1 MIAKVLVEINNIN
14 VDKTFDY
21 IVPFKYIEKIKIGMR
36 VKVPFASRELEGFV
50 LDLVNSTDDN
60 YELKEIISIVD
71 EEPILNNE
79 LLHLGQFMSKKYFS
93 TLISCY
99 QTMLPKALK
108 AQNKTTINK
117 KMIKYVELCSNSFPK
132 LKPNQEKIVEYLRIN
147 GKVKKE
153 EVNKI
158 SVSGVNTL
166 IKNGI
171 IIESLI
177 EEYRL
182 VTKDINKEK
191 ETFKLTVEQQEAK
204 NKILS
209 QTQSSVFL
217 LHGVTGSG
225 KTVVYME
232 IVEEMLN
239 RGKDSIFL
247 VPEISLTPQMVY
259 HFKSRFGDE
268 VAVLHS
274 RLSEGEKYD
283 EYRKIVEGKVHIV
296 VGARSA
302 VFAPFKNLGA
312 IIIDEEHT
320 TSYKQDNN
328 PKYSAIEIAIERA
341 KNNNAIVILGSATPS
356 LETYARSIKGLYT
369 LVELKHRVN
378 TNNLPLV
385 EIVDMSKEKHRGS
398 IFSSR
403 LITEVNKRLEKHEQ
417 IILLLNRR
425 GYSSFITCSNCG
437 YTAKCPHCDIT
448 LTYHKTSNTLRCHYC
463 GYADK
468 MNDICPSCG
477 EKAIKTLGTG
487 TEKVEEEIKKVFNAR
502 VVRMDLDTTSKKGS
516 HEKIITAFK
525 NHEYDILLGTQMIA
539 KGLDFSNVTL
549 VGVINADTSLMIPN
563 YRSNEYTF
571 QLLMQTAGRSG
582 RGEKNGSVI
591 IQTFNPEHYAIT
603 LASKHDYIDFF
614 KQEMEVRRKLS
625 YPPYYYL
632 IYIKVIGKDYNKI
645 SIESNKIASILT
657 RELKNSKILGPTTC
671 SVFKLNG
678 LFRFGIIIKYKKEEK
693 MEEVLQSLVNH
704 YKGSQTVKVD
714 IDVNP
719 NNFERYVNF

>member
-21 IVPFKYIEKIKIGMR
+21 IVPFEYIEKIKIGMR

-71 EEPILNNE
+71 TEPILNNE

-403 LITEVNKRLEKHEQ
+403 LITEVNKRLEEHEQ

-632 IYIKVIGKDYNKI
+632 IYIKVIGKDYTKI
-645 SIESNKIASILT
+645 SVESNKIASILT

-704 YKGSQTVKVD
+704 YKGNQTVKVD

-719 NNFERYVNF
+719 NNF

>member
-21 IVPFKYIEKIKIGMR
+21 IVPFEYIENIKIGMR

-50 LDLVNSTDDN
+50 LDLVNSTDNN

-71 EEPILNNE
+71 EKPILNNE

-403 LITEVNKRLEKHEQ
+403 LITEVNKRLEEHEQ

-704 YKGSQTVKVD
+704 YKGNQTVKVD

-719 NNFERYVNF
+719 NNF

>member
-274 RLSEGEKYD
+274 RLNEGEKYD

-403 LITEVNKRLEKHEQ
+403 LITEVNKRLEEHEQ

-704 YKGSQTVKVD
+704 YKGNQTVKVD

-719 NNFERYVNF
+719 NNF

>member
-21 IVPFKYIEKIKIGMR
+21 IVPFEYIEKIKIGMR

-50 LDLVNSTDDN
+50 LDLVNSVDDN

-71 EEPILNNE
+71 AEPILNNE

-108 AQNKTTINK
+108 AQNKTNINK

-132 LKPNQEKIVEYLRIN
+132 LKPNQEKIVEYLRVN

-171 IIESLI
+171 IMESLI

-191 ETFKLTVEQQEAK
+191 EVFKLTVEQQEAK

-328 PKYSAIEIAIERA
+328 PKYGAIEIAIERA

-403 LITEVNKRLEKHEQ
+403 LITEVNKRLEEHEQ

-645 SIESNKIASILT
+645 SLESNKIASILT

-704 YKGSQTVKVD
+704 YKGNQTVKVD

-719 NNFERYVNF
+719 NNF

>member
-21 IVPFKYIEKIKIGMR
+21 IVPFEYIENIKIGMR

-50 LDLVNSTDDN
+50 LDLVNNADNN

-71 EEPILNNE
+71 TEPILNNE

-204 NKILS
+204 NKILF

-403 LITEVNKRLEKHEQ
+403 LITEVNKRLEEHEQ

-704 YKGSQTVKVD
+704 YKGNQTVKVD

-719 NNFERYVNF
+719 NNF

>member
-21 IVPFKYIEKIKIGMR
+21 IVPFEYIEKIKIGMR

-50 LDLVNSTDDN
+50 LGLVNNADDN

-71 EEPILNNE
+71 TEPILNNE

-191 ETFKLTVEQQEAK
+191 ETFKLTVEQKEAK

-403 LITEVNKRLEKHEQ
+403 LITEVNKRLEEHEQ

-645 SIESNKIASILT
+645 SVESNKIASILT

-704 YKGSQTVKVD
+704 YKGNQTVKVD

-719 NNFERYVNF
+719 NNF

>member
-21 IVPFKYIEKIKIGMR
+21 IVPFEYIENIKIGMR

-71 EEPILNNE
+71 TEPILNNE
-79 LLHLGQFMSKKYFS
+79 LLHLGKFMSKKYFS

-403 LITEVNKRLEKHEQ
+403 LITEVNKRLEEHEQ

-591 IQTFNPEHYAIT
+591 IQTFNPEHYVIT

-704 YKGSQTVKVD
+704 YKGNQTVKVD

-719 NNFERYVNF
+719 NNF

>member
-21 IVPFKYIEKIKIGMR
+21 IVPFEYIEKIKIGMR

-50 LDLVNSTDDN
+50 LDLVNNADDN

-71 EEPILNNE
+71 TEPILNNE
-79 LLHLGQFMSKKYFS
+79 LLHLGKFMSKKYFS

-385 EIVDMSKEKHRGS
+385 EIIDMSKEKHRGS

-403 LITEVNKRLEKHEQ
+403 LITEVNKRLEEHEQ

-502 VVRMDLDTTSKKGS
+502 VIRMDLDTTSKKGS

-539 KGLDFSNVTL
+539 KGLDFDNVTL

-582 RGEKNGSVI
+582 RGEKKGSVI

-657 RELKNSKILGPTTC
+657 RELKNSKILGSTTC

-704 YKGSQTVKVD
+704 YKGNQTVKVD
-714 IDVNP
+714 IDINP
-719 NNFERYVNF
+719 NNF

>member
-21 IVPFKYIEKIKIGMR
+21 IVPFEYIEKIKIGMR

-50 LDLVNSTDDN
+50 LDLANSVDDN

-71 EEPILNNE
+71 AEPILNNE
-79 LLHLGQFMSKKYFS
+79 LLHLGKFMSKKYFS

-108 AQNKTTINK
+108 AQNRTNINK
-117 KMIKYVELCSNSFPK
+117 KMIKYVELCSNSFSK
-132 LKPNQEKIVEYLRIN
+132 LKPNQEKIVEYLRVN

-191 ETFKLTVEQQEAK
+191 EAFKLTVEQQEAK

-232 IVEEMLN
+232 IVEEMLK
-239 RGKDSIFL
+239 RGNDSIFL

-502 VVRMDLDTTSKKGS
+502 VIRMDLDTTSRKGS

-582 RGEKNGSVI
+582 RGEKKGSVI

-645 SIESNKIASILT
+645 SVESNKIASILT

-693 MEEVLQSLVNH
+693 MEGVLQSLVNH
-704 YKGSQTVKVD
+704 YKGNQTVKVD

-719 NNFERYVNF
+719 NNF

>member
-21 IVPFKYIEKIKIGMR
+21 IVPFEYIENIKIGMR

-50 LDLVNSTDDN
+50 LDLVNSTDNN

-71 EEPILNNE
+71 EKPILNNE

-385 EIVDMSKEKHRGS
+385 EIVDMSKEKHRGN

-403 LITEVNKRLEKHEQ
+403 LITEVNKRLEEHEQ

-437 YTAKCPHCDIT
+437 YTAKCPHCEIT

-704 YKGSQTVKVD
+704 YKGNQTVKVD

-719 NNFERYVNF
+719 NNF

>member
-21 IVPFKYIEKIKIGMR
+21 IVPFEYIEKIKIGMR

-50 LDLVNSTDDN
+50 LDLVNSVDDN

-71 EEPILNNE
+71 AEPILNNE
-79 LLHLGQFMSKKYFS
+79 LLHLGKFMSKKYFS

-108 AQNKTTINK
+108 AQNRTNINK

-132 LKPNQEKIVEYLRIN
+132 LKQNQEKIVEYLRVN

-232 IVEEMLN
+232 IVEEMLK
-239 RGKDSIFL
+239 RGNDSIFL

-477 EKAIKTLGTG
+477 EKAIKTLGSG

-502 VVRMDLDTTSKKGS
+502 VIRMDLDTTSKKGS

-539 KGLDFSNVTL
+539 KGLDFNNVTL

-582 RGEKNGSVI
+582 RGEKKGSVI

-704 YKGSQTVKVD
+704 YKGNQTVKVD

-719 NNFERYVNF
+719 NNF

>member
-1 MIAKVLVEINNIN
+1 MIAKILVEINNIN
-14 VDKTFDY
+14 LDKTFDY
-21 IVPFKYIEKIKIGMR
+21 IVPFKYIENIKIGMR
-36 VKVPFASRELEGFV
+36 VKVPFANRELEGFV
-50 LDLVNSTDDN
+50 LDLVNSADDN

-71 EEPILNNE
+71 AEPILNNE
-79 LLHLGQFMSKKYFS
+79 LLHLGKFMSKKYFS

-108 AQNKTTINK
+108 AQNRTNINK

-132 LKPNQEKIVEYLRIN
+132 LKPNQERIVEYLRSN

-182 VTKDINKEK
+182 VTKDINEK
-191 ETFKLTVEQQEAK
+191 ESFKLTVEQQEAK

-225 KTVVYME
+225 KTIVYME
-232 IVEEMLN
+232 IVEEMLK

-302 VFAPFKNLGA
+302 VFAPFKNIGA

-385 EIVDMSKEKHRGS
+385 EIIDMSKEKHRGS

-403 LITEVNKRLEKHEQ
+403 LITEVNKRLEEHEQ

-502 VVRMDLDTTSKKGS
+502 VIRMDLDTTSKKGS

-539 KGLDFSNVTL
+539 KGLDFDNVTL

-582 RGEKNGSVI
+582 RGEKKGSVI

-657 RELKNSKILGPTTC
+657 RELKNSKTLGPTTC

-704 YKGSQTVKVD
+704 YKGNQTVKVD
-714 IDVNP
+714 IDINP
-719 NNFERYVNF
+719 NNF

>member
-14 VDKTFDY
+14 VDKMFDY
-21 IVPFKYIEKIKIGMR
+21 IVPFEYIEKIKIGMR

-50 LDLVNSTDDN
+50 LDLVNSVDDN

-71 EEPILNNE
+71 AEPILNNE
-79 LLHLGQFMSKKYFS
+79 LLHLGKFMSKKYFS

-108 AQNKTTINK
+108 AQNRTNINK
-117 KMIKYVELCSNSFPK
+117 KKIKYVELCSNSFPK
-132 LKPNQEKIVEYLRIN
+132 LKPNQEKIVEYLRVN

-182 VTKDINKEK
+182 VTKDINEK

-225 KTVVYME
+225 KTIVYME

-385 EIVDMSKEKHRGS
+385 QIVDMSKEKHRGS

-403 LITEVNKRLEKHEQ
+403 LITEVNKRLENHEQ

-502 VVRMDLDTTSKKGS
+502 VIRMDLDTTSKKGS

-539 KGLDFSNVTL
+539 KGLDFDNVTL

-582 RGEKNGSVI
+582 RGEKKGSVI

-704 YKGSQTVKVD
+704 YKGNQTVKVD
-714 IDVNP
+714 IDINP
-719 NNFERYVNF
+719 NNF

>member
-21 IVPFKYIEKIKIGMR
+21 IVPFEYIEKIKIGMR

-71 EEPILNNE
+71 TEPILNNE

-403 LITEVNKRLEKHEQ
+403 LITEVNKRLEEHEQ

-582 RGEKNGSVI
+582 RGEKKGSVI

-704 YKGSQTVKVD
+704 YKGNQTVKVD
-714 IDVNP
+714 IDINP
-719 NNFERYVNF
+719 NNF

>member
-21 IVPFKYIEKIKIGMR
+21 IVPFEYIENIKIGMR

-50 LDLVNSTDDN
+50 LDLVNSVDDN

-71 EEPILNNE
+71 AEPILNNE

-108 AQNKTTINK
+108 AQNKTNINK

-132 LKPNQEKIVEYLRIN
+132 LKPNQEKIVEYLRVN

-171 IIESLI
+171 IMESLI

-191 ETFKLTVEQQEAK
+191 EVFKLTVEQQEAK
-204 NKILS
+204 NKILF

-403 LITEVNKRLEKHEQ
+403 LITEVNKRLEEHEQ

-645 SIESNKIASILT
+645 SVESNKIASILT

-704 YKGSQTVKVD
+704 YKGNQTVKVD

-719 NNFERYVNF
+719 NNF

>member
-1 MIAKVLVEINNIN
+1 MIAKVLVEINNTN
-14 VDKTFDY
+14 VDKAFDY
-21 IVPFKYIEKIKIGMR
+21 IVPSELSKKIKVGMR
-36 VKVPFASRELEGFV
+36 VKVPFASRQLEGFV
-50 LDLVNSTDDN
+50 LELTTEENSN
-60 YELKEIISIVD
+60 YELKNIDSIVD

-79 LLHLGQFMSKKYFS
+79 LLHLGKFMSNKYFS

-108 AQNKTTINK
+108 AQNKTNINK
-117 KMIKYVELCSNSFPK
+117 KMIKYVELCVNTFPK
-132 LKPNQEKIVEYLRIN
+132 LKPNQEKIVEYLKVN
-147 GKVKKE
+147 GRVKKD

-171 IIESLI
+171 LKETLL

-182 VTKDINKEK
+182 VIKEK
-191 ETFKLTVEQQEAK
+191 EEKKVFQLTEEQKAAK
-204 NKILS
+204 DKILS
-209 QTQSSVFL
+209 QTHSSVFL

-232 IVEEMLN
+232 IVEEMLKK
-239 RGKDSIFL
+239 GKDSIFL

-259 HFKSRFGDE
+259 HFKSRFGDY

-320 TSYKQDNN
+320 NSYKQDNN
-328 PKYSAIEIAIERA
+328 PKYSAIDIAIERA
-341 KNNNAIVILGSATPS
+341 KENNAIVVLGSATPS
-356 LETYARSIKGLYT
+356 LETYARSIKGVYT
-369 LVELKHRVN
+369 LVELKHRVKADA
-378 TNNLPLV
+378 LPDV
-385 EIVDMSKEKHRGS
+385 EIVDMSKEKHKGN
-398 IFSSR
+398 IFSDR
-403 LITEVNKRLEKHEQ
+403 LIKEVNNRLEKHEQ

-463 GYADK
+463 GYADR
-468 MNDICPSCG
+468 MDDVCPNCH
-477 EKAIKTLGTG
+477 ERAIKTLGTG
-487 TEKVEEEIKKVFNAR
+487 TEKVEEEIKKIFNAR
-502 VVRMDLDTTSKKGS
+502 VVRMDLDTTSRKGS

-539 KGLDFSNVTL
+539 KGLDFENVTL

-582 RGEKNGSVI
+582 RGEKKGFVI

-603 LASKHDYIDFF
+603 LASKHDYINFF
-614 KQEMEVRRKLS
+614 KKEMEIRRKLS

-632 IYIKVIGKDYNKI
+632 TYIKVIGKDYNKI
-645 SIESNKIASILT
+645 SFEANKIASILT
-657 RELKNSKILGPTTC
+657 RELINSKILGPTTC

-678 LFRFGIIIKYKKEEK
+678 LFRFGIIIKYKKEDK
-693 MEEVLQSLVNH
+693 MEEVLHNLVNH
-704 YKGSQTVKVD
+704 YKGNQTVKID

-719 NNFERYVNF
+719 NTF

>member
-403 LITEVNKRLEKHEQ
+403 LITEVNKRLEEHEQ

-704 YKGSQTVKVD
+704 YKGNQTVKVD

-719 NNFERYVNF
+719 KNF

>member
-1 MIAKVLVEINNIN
+1 MIAKILVEINNIN

-21 IVPFKYIEKIKIGMR
+21 IVPFEYIENIKIGMR

-50 LDLVNSTDDN
+50 LDLVNNADDN

-71 EEPILNNE
+71 EKPILNNE

-356 LETYARSIKGLYT
+356 LETYARRIKGLYT

-403 LITEVNKRLEKHEQ
+403 LITEVNKRLEEHEQ

-704 YKGSQTVKVD
+704 YKGNQTVKVD

-719 NNFERYVNF
+719 NSF

>member
-1 MIAKVLVEINNIN
+1 MIAKILVEINNIN

-21 IVPFKYIEKIKIGMR
+21 IVPFEYIENIKIGMR

-50 LDLVNSTDDN
+50 LDLVNSADDN

-71 EEPILNNE
+71 EKPILNNE

-403 LITEVNKRLEKHEQ
+403 LITEVNKRLEEHEQ

-704 YKGSQTVKVD
+704 YKGNQTVKVD

-719 NNFERYVNF
+719 NNF

>member
-398 IFSSR
+398 IFSSK
-403 LITEVNKRLEKHEQ
+403 LITEVNKRLEEHEQ

-704 YKGSQTVKVD
+704 YKGNQTVKVD

-719 NNFERYVNF
+719 NNF

>member
-21 IVPFKYIEKIKIGMR
+21 IVPFEYIEKIKIGMR

-50 LDLVNSTDDN
+50 LDLVNNADDN

-71 EEPILNNE
+71 TEPILNNE

-403 LITEVNKRLEKHEQ
+403 LITEVNKRLEEHEQ

-463 GYADK
+463 GYADR

-477 EKAIKTLGTG
+477 EKAVKTLGTG

-571 QLLMQTAGRSG
+571 QLLIQTAGRSG

-704 YKGSQTVKVD
+704 YKGNQTVKVD

-719 NNFERYVNF
+719 NNF

>member
-21 IVPFKYIEKIKIGMR
+21 IVPFEYIENIKIGMR

-71 EEPILNNE
+71 TEPILNNE
-79 LLHLGQFMSKKYFS
+79 LLHLGKFMSKKYFS

-283 EYRKIVEGKVHIV
+283 EYRKIVEGKGHIV

-403 LITEVNKRLEKHEQ
+403 LITEVNKRLEEHEQ

-704 YKGSQTVKVD
+704 YKGNQTVKVD

-719 NNFERYVNF
+719 NNF

>member
-21 IVPFKYIEKIKIGMR
+21 IVPFEYIEKIKIGMR

-50 LDLVNSTDDN
+50 LDLVNSVDDN

-71 EEPILNNE
+71 SEPILNNE
-79 LLHLGQFMSKKYFS
+79 LLHLGKFMSKKYFS

-108 AQNKTTINK
+108 AQNRTNINK

-132 LKPNQEKIVEYLRIN
+132 LKPNQEKIVEYLRVN

-232 IVEEMLN
+232 IVEEMLK

-403 LITEVNKRLEKHEQ
+403 LITEVNKRLEGHEQ

-502 VVRMDLDTTSKKGS
+502 VVRMDLDTTSRKGS

-539 KGLDFSNVTL
+539 KGLDFDNVTL

-582 RGEKNGSVI
+582 RGEKKGSVI

-645 SIESNKIASILT
+645 SVESNKIASILT

-704 YKGSQTVKVD
+704 YKGNQTVKVD

-719 NNFERYVNF
+719 NNF

>member
-21 IVPFKYIEKIKIGMR
+21 IVPFEYIENIKIGMR

-71 EEPILNNE
+71 TEPILNNE

-191 ETFKLTVEQQEAK
+191 ETFKLTAEQQKAK

-403 LITEVNKRLEKHEQ
+403 LITEVNKRLEEHEQ

-657 RELKNSKILGPTTC
+657 RKLKNSKILGPTTC

-704 YKGSQTVKVD
+704 YKGNQTVKVD

-719 NNFERYVNF
+719 NNF

>member
-21 IVPFKYIEKIKIGMR
+21 IVPFEYIENIKIGMR

-71 EEPILNNE
+71 TEPILNNE

-117 KMIKYVELCSNSFPK
+117 KMIKYVELCSNSSPK

-403 LITEVNKRLEKHEQ
+403 LITEVNKRLEEHEQ

-582 RGEKNGSVI
+582 RGEKKGSVI

-645 SIESNKIASILT
+645 SVESNKIASILT

-704 YKGSQTVKVD
+704 YKGNQTVKVD

-719 NNFERYVNF
+719 NNF

>member
-21 IVPFKYIEKIKIGMR
+21 IVPFEYIENIKIGMR

-71 EEPILNNE
+71 TEPILNNE

-302 VFAPFKNLGA
+302 VFAPFKNLGV

-385 EIVDMSKEKHRGS
+385 EIVDMSKEKHRGN

-403 LITEVNKRLEKHEQ
+403 LITEVNKRLEEHEQ

-582 RGEKNGSVI
+582 RGEKKGSVI

-704 YKGSQTVKVD
+704 YKGNQTVKVD

-719 NNFERYVNF
+719 NNF

>member
-1 MIAKVLVEINNIN
+1 M
-14 VDKTFDY
+14 
-21 IVPFKYIEKIKIGMR
+21 
-36 VKVPFASRELEGFV
+36 
-50 LDLVNSTDDN
+50 
-60 YELKEIISIVD
+60 
-71 EEPILNNE
+71 
-79 LLHLGQFMSKKYFS
+79 
-93 TLISCY
+93 
-99 QTMLPKALK
+99 
-108 AQNKTTINK
+108 
-117 KMIKYVELCSNSFPK
+117 
-132 LKPNQEKIVEYLRIN
+132 
-147 GKVKKE
+147 
-153 EVNKI
+153 
-158 SVSGVNTL
+158 
-166 IKNGI
+166 
-171 IIESLI
+171 
-177 EEYRL
+177 
-182 VTKDINKEK
+182 
-191 ETFKLTVEQQEAK
+191 
-204 NKILS
+204 
-209 QTQSSVFL
+209 
-217 LHGVTGSG
+217 
-225 KTVVYME
+225 
-232 IVEEMLN
+232 
-239 RGKDSIFL
+239 
-247 VPEISLTPQMVY
+247 PEISLTPQMVY

-403 LITEVNKRLEKHEQ
+403 LITEVNK
-417 IILLLNRR
+417 
-425 GYSSFITCSNCG
+425 
-437 YTAKCPHCDIT
+437 
-448 LTYHKTSNTLRCHYC
+448 TSNTLRCHYC

-582 RGEKNGSVI
+582 RGEKNI
-591 IQTFNPEHYAIT
+591 
-603 LASKHDYIDFF
+603 
-614 KQEMEVRRKLS
+614 
-625 YPPYYYL
+625 
-632 IYIKVIGKDYNKI
+632 
-645 SIESNKIASILT
+645 
-657 RELKNSKILGPTTC
+657 
-671 SVFKLNG
+671 
-678 LFRFGIIIKYKKEEK
+678 
-693 MEEVLQSLVNH
+693 
-704 YKGSQTVKVD
+704 
-714 IDVNP
+714 
-719 NNFERYVNF
+719 

>member
-21 IVPFKYIEKIKIGMR
+21 IVPFKYIENIKIGMR

-302 VFAPFKNLGA
+302 VFAPFKNLGV

-403 LITEVNKRLEKHEQ
+403 LITEVNKRLEEHEQ

-704 YKGSQTVKVD
+704 YKGNQTVKVD

-719 NNFERYVNF
+719 NNF

>member
-21 IVPFKYIEKIKIGMR
+21 IVPFEYIENIKIGMR

-50 LDLVNSTDDN
+50 LDLVNSVDDN

-71 EEPILNNE
+71 TEPILNNE

-108 AQNKTTINK
+108 AQNKTNINK

-403 LITEVNKRLEKHEQ
+403 LITEVNKRLEEHEQ

-582 RGEKNGSVI
+582 RGEKKGSVI

-645 SIESNKIASILT
+645 SVESNKIASILT

-704 YKGSQTVKVD
+704 YKGNQTVKVD

-719 NNFERYVNF
+719 NNF

>member
-21 IVPFKYIEKIKIGMR
+21 IVPFEYIENIKIGMR

-50 LDLVNSTDDN
+50 LDLVNNADDN

-71 EEPILNNE
+71 TEPILNNE

-132 LKPNQEKIVEYLRIN
+132 LKPNQEKIVEYLRVG

-403 LITEVNKRLEKHEQ
+403 LITEVNKRLEEHEQ

-645 SIESNKIASILT
+645 SLESNKIASILT

-704 YKGSQTVKVD
+704 YKGNQTVKVD

-719 NNFERYVNF
+719 NNF

>member
-21 IVPFKYIEKIKIGMR
+21 IVPFEYIEKIKIGMR

-50 LDLVNSTDDN
+50 LDLVNSVDDN

-71 EEPILNNE
+71 AEPILNNE
-79 LLHLGQFMSKKYFS
+79 LLHLGKFMSKKYFS

-108 AQNKTTINK
+108 AQNRTNINK

-132 LKPNQEKIVEYLRIN
+132 LKPNQEKIVEYLRVN

-182 VTKDINKEK
+182 VTKDINEK

-302 VFAPFKNLGA
+302 VFAPFKNIGA

-403 LITEVNKRLEKHEQ
+403 LITEVNKRLENHEQ

-502 VVRMDLDTTSKKGS
+502 VVRMDLDTTSRKGS

-539 KGLDFSNVTL
+539 KGLDFDNVTL

-582 RGEKNGSVI
+582 RGEKKGSVI

-645 SIESNKIASILT
+645 SLESNKIASILT

-704 YKGSQTVKVD
+704 YKGNQTVKVD
-714 IDVNP
+714 IDINP
-719 NNFERYVNF
+719 NNF

>member
-36 VKVPFASRELEGFV
+36 IKVPFASRELEGFV

-225 KTVVYME
+225 KTIVYME

-403 LITEVNKRLEKHEQ
+403 LITEVNKRLEEHEQ

-549 VGVINADTSLMIPN
+549 VGVINADISLMIPN

-704 YKGSQTVKVD
+704 YKGNQTVKVN

-719 NNFERYVNF
+719 NNF

>member
-21 IVPFKYIEKIKIGMR
+21 IVPFEYIEKIKIGMR

-50 LDLVNSTDDN
+50 LDLVNNADDN

-71 EEPILNNE
+71 TEPILNNE

-403 LITEVNKRLEKHEQ
+403 LITEVNKRLEEHEQ

-645 SIESNKIASILT
+645 SVESNKIASILT

-704 YKGSQTVKVD
+704 YKGNQTVKVD

-719 NNFERYVNF
+719 NNF

>member
-21 IVPFKYIEKIKIGMR
+21 IVPFEYIENIKIGMR

-50 LDLVNSTDDN
+50 LDLVNSTDNN

-71 EEPILNNE
+71 EKPILNNE

-403 LITEVNKRLEKHEQ
+403 LITEVNKRLEEHEQ

-657 RELKNSKILGPTTC
+657 RKLKNSKILGPTTC

-704 YKGSQTVKVD
+704 YKGNQTVKVD

-719 NNFERYVNF
+719 NNF